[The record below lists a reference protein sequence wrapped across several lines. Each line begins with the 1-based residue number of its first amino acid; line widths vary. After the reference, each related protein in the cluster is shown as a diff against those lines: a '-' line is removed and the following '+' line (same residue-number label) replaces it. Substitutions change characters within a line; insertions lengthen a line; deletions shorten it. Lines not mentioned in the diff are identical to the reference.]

1 MDSAARPSTATSQTS
16 WDDKLAKDF
25 EKDSHDSI
33 PTSPIATPQPV
44 HTAQQPEHDADVEK
58 DGESQHP
65 TDPADEKAAFLVKWD
80 DGEKANPR
88 NWSNGYKAF
97 ITWQLGMLA
106 LSASL
111 GSSIIAPAEEAISEY
126 TGVSQELTVLCVSLY
141 VLGFAFG
148 PLLWAPVSEVYGR
161 KWSMEPAMI
170 GLALF
175 SIGTAV
181 SKNAASIFITRF
193 FGGVF
198 GSAPVSNV
206 SAALGDMYEPRARGI
221 AVTFYAVC
229 VVGGPTIGP
238 VIGSALTANSHL
250 GWRWVEYIEA
260 IWVFA
265 VVVLT
270 YFCMP
275 EMYGPTLLK
284 WKAQRLRKETGD
296 QRYWHPHEAMKITF
310 SNIVTKHL
318 SRPIVMLTTEPMVTC
333 IAIYASFVYG
343 LLYLTLEV
351 FPIVYRQN
359 RGMGQIVSTLP
370 FLGLFVGVLFAVG
383 INLANQPRY
392 ARIVAQNKG
401 RAVPEARLPPML
413 IGGFLFT
420 LGLFWF
426 GWTADPKF
434 HWSIPTIAT
443 AFIGA
448 GFNVIF
454 QQCINFLVDTY
465 SLYAASAVSANT
477 FLRSLFAFGLPL
489 AARPMFHAMGVGPA
503 CSVLGGVACL
513 ALPVPLLF
521 MKYGL
526 KLRKMTRPLQ
536 LPHPSRLFSE
546 AESRR
551 WASASLFEP
560 RRTMT
565 VTKDSKI
572 IIVGAGVFGLTT
584 ALHLSQRG
592 YSNVHIFDRQPY
604 NQNRYA
610 VSLGADAASADE
622 NKIVRAS
629 YGDRKLYQDLAFAA
643 MPEWQRWNE
652 MLASTPSD
660 DLPSDLTQHTRLW
673 DNCGYLRLSD
683 NGLEDSEKETQKH
696 FPAEIRHTQYRV
708 SDEQSRADAMRDGIT
723 ASKIDPFGRMDRA
736 LPADGVLD
744 MTAGYVL
751 ASRACSFALY
761 LCQEA
766 GVDLHLGPDHA
777 LRRLLQQNEVV
788 SGIATADDQE
798 HSADLVIVACGGW
811 TPSLV
816 SQAEQLL
823 ETTSGSVLSIRLPKD
838 RPDLWDKYSPEQFPV
853 WDFNMGSYGPYKTIG
868 GIYGLPR
875 TPEGVVKIA
884 FRGAKWTDYSHNST
898 VSGKPLSYPKT
909 HVDKVPKEAM
919 RVIRGFCEENLPD
932 LLELDLEYERLC
944 WYTDSA
950 NNSFLIDYVPG
961 TENLMV
967 ASGGSGHG
975 FKFLPVL
982 GQHIV
987 DVVERKETQYTRLF
1001 AWRDVP
1007 HGSKNGLEEGPDGW
1021 RRLDKQKMVGRDSW
1035 KPSSKL

>member
-1 MDSAARPSTATSQTS
+1 MDSTARPSTATSQTS

-25 EKDSHDSI
+25 EKDSTA
-33 PTSPIATPQPV
+33 PSPIVTPQP
-44 HTAQQPEHDADVEK
+44 TYAAQQPEHDTDVEK

-88 NWSNGYKAF
+88 NWGNGYKAF

-206 SAALGDMYEPRARGI
+206 SAALGDMYEPKARGI

-270 YFCMP
+270 YFFMP

-434 HWSIPTIAT
+434 HWSISTIAT

-526 KLRKMTRPLQ
+526 RLRKMTY
-536 LPHPSRLFSE
+536 LPYHAKAP
-546 AESRR
+546 
-551 WASASLFEP
+551 
-560 RRTMT
+560 
-565 VTKDSKI
+565 
-572 IIVGAGVFGLTT
+572 
-584 ALHLSQRG
+584 
-592 YSNVHIFDRQPY
+592 N
-604 NQNRYA
+604 
-610 VSLGADAASADE
+610 
-622 NKIVRAS
+622 
-629 YGDRKLYQDLAFAA
+629 LA
-643 MPEWQRWNE
+643 
-652 MLASTPSD
+652 
-660 DLPSDLTQHTRLW
+660 H
-673 DNCGYLRLSD
+673 
-683 NGLEDSEKETQKH
+683 
-696 FPAEIRHTQYRV
+696 
-708 SDEQSRADAMRDGIT
+708 
-723 ASKIDPFGRMDRA
+723 
-736 LPADGVLD
+736 
-744 MTAGYVL
+744 
-751 ASRACSFALY
+751 
-761 LCQEA
+761 
-766 GVDLHLGPDHA
+766 
-777 LRRLLQQNEVV
+777 
-788 SGIATADDQE
+788 
-798 HSADLVIVACGGW
+798 
-811 TPSLV
+811 
-816 SQAEQLL
+816 
-823 ETTSGSVLSIRLPKD
+823 
-838 RPDLWDKYSPEQFPV
+838 
-853 WDFNMGSYGPYKTIG
+853 
-868 GIYGLPR
+868 
-875 TPEGVVKIA
+875 
-884 FRGAKWTDYSHNST
+884 
-898 VSGKPLSYPKT
+898 
-909 HVDKVPKEAM
+909 
-919 RVIRGFCEENLPD
+919 
-932 LLELDLEYERLC
+932 
-944 WYTDSA
+944 A
-950 NNSFLIDYVPG
+950 NNS
-961 TENLMV
+961 E
-967 ASGGSGHG
+967 A
-975 FKFLPVL
+975 
-982 GQHIV
+982 
-987 DVVERKETQYTRLF
+987 
-1001 AWRDVP
+1001 
-1007 HGSKNGLEEGPDGW
+1007 SKNEYSPALMHDHC
-1021 RRLDKQKMVGRDSW
+1021 MT
-1035 KPSSKL
+1035 